1 MVSSIK
7 LTGEY
12 IDSNGNATTI
22 DTTKNVK
29 IEWVANDIT
38 QEEVELTQEVI
49 TNKLYNIEGT
59 NKRIVQVL
67 LKSNII
73 ENKAPVKSTKIEIQ
87 EPQIGVK
94 PEQVKITAK
103 NTLATNGKTNVEF
116 GNLVDSKYEYK
127 QEEGKTY
134 IEILNNVDEENNISW
149 EKNANDEII
158 VTYIYNEETQI
169 IPFTSKA
176 KSTIE
181 LYGKN
186 EAIEKENELTLEN
199 IETVGDINTLESAIT
214 NNIYK
219 GNMYIGEETNY
230 ETAWSVFVSYSELA
244 NKITLTDTSV
254 QETEQIATYYK
265 TTKISKTEAIN
276 LFGEEGTIKVYNAE
290 DLSTPIAEK
299 KLSEETEE
307 YITINYGTN
316 VKQIVIET
324 TKAVKEGKLEILNE
338 KAIKVLKTEG
348 IEEISELTS
357 EIKLLVL
364 DGAGDTITTA
374 TKSAVANLLEPKTEI
389 EVNLDKSEISNQTE
403 NAVRLTA
410 VLKSADNSNK
420 LFKNPTINVEFPKEI
435 TDVSLENKAL
445 LYDEELKIKTAEIG
459 TNENGNKVL
468 KIELEGEQTKYN
480 ASTAQ
485 GGANIVVD
493 LKLKADNFMA
503 NKNVEVKT
511 TCINGADNAE
521 KANNITILAKTGIL
535 NKSTIKVGDNVVENI
550 NSNTITSIINNNSE
564 IIIGEKLINNNGQKI
579 ENTNIIG
586 NLPNGLILNSELAT
600 NSENAKIYYT
610 NKEEPTAEDWAETV
624 ESLNSV
630 KAFKIEIGDF
640 EQGDYIEFAYKIKI
654 DETAI
659 NEKESFEN
667 IININYSL
675 NEAKQDKITFKLI
688 NMLSEENSQLSAST
702 QENNIVMT
710 VKPKVTSQTFHE
722 GQIVTY
728 ELKVTNLNSE
738 AINNAVLKYEIPEGA
753 VYTELTYAQGSE
765 ITFTDDEELN
775 VVEWNIET
783 IASNETIT
791 KEATIKI
798 KNGAEKIA
806 SKAILESEKGNV
818 EVSTTS
824 INVQKSKLE
833 VRLSKIGN
841 MMISLNENE
850 SLENYVLIKNI
861 TNETINNVE
870 VSAKIPDGTTYVKDS
885 EYNENWTYN
894 AENNTVSQTI
904 NSIQP
909 NETAKLIFEVK
920 INNLNKGATSTSIEN
935 IITAKEGTNLY
946 ESNRLTSYVKTAK
959 WQIEQKAEHSATIN
973 DGENIKYIIEVKN
986 VGERGD
992 VVCLKD
998 NVSEQIKI
1006 NKVSIYMNGGLIN
1019 TNELI
1024 YDNKL
1029 EFDEYVSENGVLKIE
1044 IEGTTFKLADDE
1056 KSVEIK
1062 NLVEIIKNNGETLKS
1077 NEIINTIINSDWEEP
1092 EKEPEINTG
1101 AEETIDPG
1109 EFPDPGQTETPGTED
1124 PETPI
1129 EPGTEDPENP
1139 VDPGTEDPE
1148 IPVDPGT
1155 EEPPTDYPPEEEP
1168 ENTYSISGL
1177 AWLDENKNGI
1187 RDNNE
1192 DILQG
1197 IEVILLD
1204 SNGKIVTNEEQKEFS
1219 TVTGITGTY
1228 KFTDIPKGEYIVAFK
1243 YDNTKY
1249 TVTKYQVEGAEE
1261 AQNSDAIS
1269 KQLTINNETNLMGV
1283 TDEIKIEDK
1292 NIENIDIGLI
1302 KNERFDLSLEKYVSK
1317 VVVTNSTESVNY
1329 DFGETTLAKVEIAA
1343 KRLAGSTI
1351 LVQYE
1356 IKISNDGDVLG
1367 YVSDLLD
1374 YMPKELEFNSE
1385 MNPDWFLD
1393 SNGIL
1398 HNNMLEE
1405 TAIEPGK
1412 TQTVKLILTK
1422 TLSSN
1427 STGTIEN
1434 TAELGQVTNLEEL
1447 KDIDST
1453 PANKE
1458 KGEDDIGSA
1467 SLIISIKT
1475 GGPALYIGIVIISLI
1490 VLGAGIYL
1498 INKKV
1503 LKEGGEV

>member
-1 MVSSIK
+1 MISSIK

-12 IDSNGNATTI
+12 IDNNGNVTNI

-29 IEWVANDIT
+29 IEWVANEIT
-38 QEEVELTQEVI
+38 QEEVELSQEII
-49 TNKLYNIEGT
+49 TNKIYNIEGA

-67 LKSNII
+67 VKSNIV

-94 PEQVKITAK
+94 PEQVKVIAK

-134 IEILNNVDEENNISW
+134 IEILNNANEENNISW
-149 EKNANDEII
+149 EKNASDEII

-169 IPFTSKA
+169 QPFTSRVKT
-176 KSTIE
+176 TIE
-181 LYGKN
+181 VYGKN
-186 EAIEKENELTLEN
+186 ETIEKEIELTLEN
-199 IETVGDINTLESAIT
+199 VETIGDINTLENAVT

-219 GNMYIGEETNY
+219 GNMYIGKETSY
-230 ETAWSVFVSYSELA
+230 ETAWSVFVSYLKLT
-244 NKITLTDTSV
+244 NKIMLQDTSLE
-254 QETEQIATYYK
+254 ETEKLSTYYK
-265 TTKISKTEAIN
+265 TTKINKAKAIDLLGSEGKIKIYNIEN
-276 LFGEEGTIKVYNAE
+276 LE
-290 DLSTPIAEK
+290 TPLKEIN
-299 KLSEETEE
+299 LSEEAEE
-307 YITINYGTN
+307 YITINYETD

-324 TKAVKEGKLEILNE
+324 TKVLKEGNLEILNE

-348 IEEISELTS
+348 IEELSTLTS
-357 EIKLLVL
+357 EVKLVIL
-364 DGAGDTITTA
+364 DESGNTVTT
-374 TKSAVANLLEPKTEI
+374 TSKSAVSNLLEPKTEI
-389 EVNLDKSEISNQTE
+389 EVGLDKNEISNQIE
-403 NAVRLTA
+403 NSVRLTA
-410 VLKSADNSNK
+410 VLESADNSNK
-420 LFKNPTINVEFPKEI
+420 LFKNPIINIEFPKEI
-435 TDVSLENKAL
+435 TEVSLENKAL

-459 TNENGNKVL
+459 TSESGNKVL

-480 ASTAQ
+480 TNPAQ

-503 NKNVEVKT
+503 NKNVDIKT

-521 KANNITILAKTGIL
+521 KTNSIIILSKSGIL
-535 NKSTIKVGDNVVENI
+535 NKNTIKIGDKVVENI
-550 NSNTITSIINNNSE
+550 NNNTITSIINSNSE

-586 NLPNGLILNSELAT
+586 TLQNGLILNSEITTSL
-600 NSENAKIYYT
+600 ENVKIYYT
-610 NKEEPTAEDWAETV
+610 NKEDPTIEDWVETI
-624 ESLNSV
+624 ENYNNV
-630 KAFKIEIGDF
+630 KSFKVEIGDF
-640 EQGDYIEFAYKIKI
+640 EQAGSIEFAYKIKI

-667 IININYSL
+667 IINVNYSL
-675 NEAKQDKITFKLI
+675 NEEKQDKITFKLI
-688 NMLSEENSQLSAST
+688 NMLSEANSQLTTTT
-702 QENNIVMT
+702 QENNIIMT
-710 VKPKVTSQTFHE
+710 VKPKVTSQTFRE

-738 AINNAVLKYEIPEGA
+738 AINNAMLKYEIPEGA

-765 ITFTDDEELN
+765 ITFTDDEELKT
-775 VVEWNIET
+775 VEWNIET

-791 KEATIKI
+791 KEVTIKI

-818 EVSTTS
+818 EVSTVD
-824 INVQKSKLE
+824 INVEKSKLE
-833 VRLSKIGN
+833 VRLSRIEN
-841 MMISLNENE
+841 MEIDLDEND
-850 SLENYVLIKNI
+850 SIENYVLITNI

-909 NETAKLIFEVK
+909 NETVKLIFEIK
-920 INNLNKGATSTSIEN
+920 INYLGNGETSKNIEN
-935 IITAKEGTNLY
+935 IALVKDSNSDIY
-946 ESNRLTSYVKTAK
+946 ESNIFTSYIKVAK
-959 WQIEQKAEHSATIN
+959 WQIEQQAEHEYRISD
-973 DGENIKYIIEVKN
+973 DGVVKYVILVKNEGIVAGNAIIEDHLPEEIQPTR
-986 VGERGD
+986 VGVYVDEQLVQEEDYFENNNIEIRES
-992 VVCLKD
+992 VEPSESLK
-998 NVSEQIKI
+998 V
-1006 NKVSIYMNGGLIN
+1006 
-1019 TNELI
+1019 
-1024 YDNKL
+1024 
-1029 EFDEYVSENGVLKIE
+1029 E
-1044 IEGTTFKLADDE
+1044 IEGIVLNLSDDV
-1056 KSVEIK
+1056 KKKEIK
-1062 NLVEIIKNNGETLKS
+1062 NIAKIKLGEEKYLES
-1077 NEIINTIINSDWEEP
+1077 NEITNMIINWDWED
-1092 EKEPEINTG
+1092 I
-1101 AEETIDPG
+1101 
-1109 EFPDPGQTETPGTED
+1109 ED
-1124 PETPI
+1124 PE
-1129 EPGTEDPENP
+1129 D
-1139 VDPGTEDPE
+1139 
-1148 IPVDPGT
+1148 PVDPGT
-1155 EEPPTDYPPEEEP
+1155 EEPPVVFPPEENP

-1228 KFTDIPKGEYIVAFK
+1228 KFTNIPKGEYIVAFK

-1249 TVTKYQVEGAEE
+1249 TVTKYQIEEGAEDK
-1261 AQNSDAIS
+1261 NSDAIS
-1269 KQLTINNETNLMGV
+1269 KQITINNETNLMGV

-1302 KNERFDLSLEKYVSK
+1302 KNAKFDLSLEKYISK
-1317 VVVTNSTESVNY
+1317 VVVTNSSESVNY

-1356 IKISNDGDVLG
+1356 IKISNDGDVQG
-1367 YVSDLLD
+1367 YVSDVLD

-1385 MNPDWFLD
+1385 MNPNWYLD
-1393 SNGIL
+1393 ANGIL
-1398 HNNMLEE
+1398 HNETLEE

-1412 TQTVKLILTK
+1412 TQTVNLVLIK
-1422 TLSSN
+1422 TLNNN

-1475 GGPALYIGIVIISLI
+1475 GGPALYMGVVIISLI

-1503 LKEGGEV
+1503 LKEGGEI

>member
-149 EKNANDEII
+149 EKNASDEII

-364 DGAGDTITTA
+364 DGAGNTITTG

-445 LYDEELKIKTAEIG
+445 LYDEELKIKIAEIG

-833 VRLSKIGN
+833 VRLSRIEN
-841 MMISLNENE
+841 MENDLDE
-850 SLENYVLIKNI
+850 NDSIENYVLIKNI
-861 TNETINNVE
+861 TNETINNVK

-909 NETAKLIFEVK
+909 NETAKLIFEIK
-920 INNLNKGATSTSIEN
+920 INDLNSEVTSTSVDN
-935 IITAKEGTNLY
+935 IVLVKDADSNIY
-946 ESNRLTSYVKTAK
+946 ESNVFTSYIKVAK
-959 WQIEQKAEHSATIN
+959 WQIEQQAEHEYRISD
-973 DGENIKYIIEVKN
+973 DGEVKYIILVKN
-986 VGERGD
+986 EGIVAGNAIIEDQLPEEIQPTRVGVYVDEQLVQEEDYFENNNIEIRESVEPGES
-992 VVCLKD
+992 LK
-998 NVSEQIKI
+998 V
-1006 NKVSIYMNGGLIN
+1006 
-1019 TNELI
+1019 
-1024 YDNKL
+1024 
-1029 EFDEYVSENGVLKIE
+1029 E
-1044 IEGTTFKLADDE
+1044 IEGIILNLSDDV
-1056 KSVEIK
+1056 KKKEIK
-1062 NLVEIIKNNGETLKS
+1062 NIAKIKLGEEKYLES
-1077 NEIINTIINSDWEEP
+1077 NEITNIIINWDWDD
-1092 EKEPEINTG
+1092 I
-1101 AEETIDPG
+1101 
-1109 EFPDPGQTETPGTED
+1109 ED
-1124 PETPI
+1124 P
-1129 EPGTEDPENP
+1129 
-1139 VDPGTEDPE
+1139 EDPE

-1302 KNERFDLSLEKYVSK
+1302 KNARFDLSLEKYVSK

-1385 MNPDWFLD
+1385 MNPDWYLD